1 MLQSILFIFTTLVTM
16 YWLHRIAQ
24 NRWLTILMLIQF
36 AVQGIVAYSGFY
48 LFENSIP
55 PRFLLAILPAFVL
68 IGFAFFSESG
78 RNMIMQMDLK
88 SLTYLHVIRIPIEIV
103 LLMLFYDKLVPIEM
117 TFEGRNFDILSGI
130 TAPIVAYWVFQY
142 HIARKH
148 ILLIWNIL
156 CMGLLF
162 NIVGTAIL
170 AAPTPLQQLAFE
182 QPNVAVFSLPYIW
195 LPAVVVPIVLFAH
208 LIAIYR
214 RNDYYATWVE

>member
-55 PRFLLAILPAFVL
+55 PRFLFAILPAFVL

-78 RNMIMQMDLK
+78 RKMIMQMDLK

-142 HIARKH
+142 HIARKR
-148 ILLIWNIL
+148 ILLTWNIL
-156 CMGLLF
+156 CLGLLF

-208 LIAIYR
+208 MIAIYR
-214 RNDYYATWVE
+214 RNEP